1 MAFPLIFNIFTSVKT
16 NTKSMETFTI
26 RAYGRTELAQFY
38 FPGLNPQ
45 TAYRKLQEWIDFYP
59 HLRERLQAAGCHPR
73 SRIYMPV
80 HVRMIVEAIGEP

>member
-1 MAFPLIFNIFTSVKT
+1 MAFPLIFSIFTSVKT

-45 TAYRKLQEWIDFYP
+45 TAYRKL
-59 HLRERLQAAGCHPR
+59 PR
-73 SRIYMPV
+73 SLRPV
-80 HVRMIVEAIGEP
+80 NEPTYGKSEYWYR

>member
-1 MAFPLIFNIFTSVKT
+1 MAFPLIFSIFTSVKT

-59 HLRERLQAAGCHPR
+59 HLRERLQAAGCHPYLHAR
-73 SRIYMPV
+73 ACPHDCRGD
-80 HVRMIVEAIGEP
+80 RGTLGN

>member
-1 MAFPLIFNIFTSVKT
+1 MAFPLIFSIFTSVKT

-45 TAYRKLQEWIDFYP
+45 ANVCKPPVAIP
-59 HLRERLQAAGCHPR
+59 AAVSTCPCM
-73 SRIYMPV
+73 S
-80 HVRMIVEAIGEP
+80 A

>member
-1 MAFPLIFNIFTSVKT
+1 MAFPLIFSIFTSVKT

-45 TAYRKLQEWIDFYP
+45 TAYRKLQECRLPSPQPYLHARACP
-59 HLRERLQAAGCHPR
+59 HDCRGDRGTLGN
-73 SRIYMPV
+73 
-80 HVRMIVEAIGEP
+80 

>member
-1 MAFPLIFNIFTSVKT
+1 MVFPLIFSIFTSVKT
-16 NTKSMETFTI
+16 NTKSMATFTI

-45 TAYRKLQEWIDFYP
+45 TAYRKLQEWM
-59 HLRERLQAAGCHPR
+59 RERLQAAGCHPR

>member
-1 MAFPLIFNIFTSVKT
+1 MAFPLIFSIFTSVKT

-45 TAYRKLQEWIDFYP
+45 TAYRKL
-59 HLRERLQAAGCHPR
+59 
-73 SRIYMPV
+73 
-80 HVRMIVEAIGEP
+80 